1 MRKTSTPVLL
11 GQLSLKQSLAPGL
24 RGTLQNTILLILR
37 LLPKGG
43 RVCEPG
49 SSPVPRELE
58 EKLLHSEGDR
68 ALAQVVCER
77 TEDHICK
84 GFLLIMS
91 GHLKHVINKQ
101 FLPKTYYCLN
111 NDRSCYTPL
120 NNVRQ
125 TPRAPQGRRSDAFSS
140 TAIVTGLRG
149 WVNSGPG
156 SSVKV
161 KCEPKSSENL
171 LPKPS
176 QETRMDISQEQAFPR
191 DFQ

>member
-1 MRKTSTPVLL
+1 MRKTSTPIPL

-24 RGTLQNTILLILR
+24 GSTLQNTILLILR

-49 SSPVPRELE
+49 SSPDPQELE

-84 GFLLIMS
+84 GFLLIIS
-91 GHLKHVINKQ
+91 GHLKHFNNKQ

-111 NDRSCYTPL
+111 NDGSCYTPL
-120 NNVRQ
+120 NNVMPLSSDGGRPPALPRDGAP
-125 TPRAPQGRRSDAFSS
+125 TPSLPQPLSQGRED
-140 TAIVTGLRG
+140 G
-149 WVNSGPG
+149 
-156 SSVKV
+156 
-161 KCEPKSSENL
+161 
-171 LPKPS
+171 
-176 QETRMDISQEQAFPR
+176 
-191 DFQ
+191 